1 MLENTSIKSISI
13 NNSDFHKIR
22 RTIETSSYTRRR
34 QGKLRGNSR
43 GMMYG
48 SSSNRNLVS
57 GNMKGRS
64 NDMKDED
71 VIYSFISLN
80 CIV

>member
-1 MLENTSIKSISI
+1 MSDFLVIKS
-13 NNSDFHKIR
+13 
-22 RTIETSSYTRRR
+22 TIETFSYTRRR

-71 VIYSFISLN
+71 VIYSFISSNYVVWLSK
-80 CIV
+80 